1 MNRIILRYSF
11 LILFIILL
19 IGLITTNS
27 LKTTAN
33 SLKTTANLL
42 KTTANLENLED
53 LTEQELKMSSLNN
66 AVVIGSGLAGLSAT
80 IELLS
85 KGLFVTLLEMDSKFG
100 GNSIKASSGI
110 NGVPTKFQPP
120 LEKDTQEFFYD
131 DTIKSSGV
139 SFKSSSDEIKELRKI
154 LIKTLTDD
162 SATSINWLTDKIGVD
177 LSVVA
182 QLGGHSKARTHR
194 GSGKIPPGASIIKS
208 LLNYIDLN
216 FKNSIDLK
224 LNSKLTKIIRDD
236 ISKRVKGIEFK
247 DLETNDSHVLNS
259 NIVIMTTGGFAGDS
273 KNLLAKF
280 RPDLLNYPSTNS
292 PTSNSIELLTD
303 LGADLIDM
311 DQVQIHPTGFID
323 PNDEE
328 SLYKFL
334 AAEALR
340 GEGGILVNK
349 SGDRFVNEMLPRDE
363 LTEKII
369 ELSSK
374 LNEDKI
380 NRINQWENYLILDES
395 SANRIKSN
403 IDFYCFKKLMQKVKI
418 SELSQLLPN
427 IKSTLLDY
435 SSIVNDN
442 QKNDELGRS
451 NFGSWSLSPESIN
464 NDETVLYIGRTTPV
478 THFTMGGAKINENGQ
493 ILNKDLSPI
502 SGIYGAGEITGGVH
516 GSNRLGGSSL
526 LECVVFGRKS
536 AQHAFNYLQES
547 SKL

>member
-1 MNRIILRYSF
+1 
-11 LILFIILL
+11 
-19 IGLITTNS
+19 
-27 LKTTAN
+27 
-33 SLKTTANLL
+33 
-42 KTTANLENLED
+42 
-53 LTEQELKMSSLNN
+53 MSNFNN
-66 AVVIGSGLAGLSAT
+66 AIVIGSGLAGLSAT

-85 KGLFVTLLEMDSKFG
+85 KGLSVTLLEMDSKCG

-110 NGVPTKFQPP
+110 NGVPTNFQPKF
-120 LEKDTQEFFYD
+120 ENDTPKIFYD
-131 DTIKSSGV
+131 DTIKSSGD
-139 SFKSSSDEIKELRKI
+139 SFISSSNEIKELRKI
-154 LIKTLTDD
+154 LIKTLSDD
-162 SATSINWLTDKIGVD
+162 SANSINWLTDKLGID
-177 LSVVA
+177 LSIVA

-224 LNSKLTKIIRDD
+224 LNSKLTKIITTNVDNNKKT
-236 ISKRVKGIEFK
+236 IIKGIEFK
-247 DLETNDSHVLNS
+247 DLKTNDSHFLHS
-259 NIVIMTTGGFAGDS
+259 NIIIMTTGGFAGDS

-292 PTSNSIELLTD
+292 PNSNSIELLTD

-349 SGDRFVNEMLPRDE
+349 NGDRFVNEMLPRDK
-363 LTEKII
+363 LTENII
-369 ELSSK
+369 KFSNK
-374 LNEDKI
+374 LNENKLS
-380 NRINQWENYLILDES
+380 RINQWENYLILDES
-395 SANRIKSN
+395 SANKIKSN
-403 IDFYCFKKLMQKVKI
+403 IDFYCFKKLMTKI
-418 SELSQLLPN
+418 NINELSKILPN
-427 IKSTLLDY
+427 IKSTLKNY
-435 SSIVNDN
+435 HEIINSNNEIVD
-442 QKNDELGRS
+442 KFGRT
-451 NFGSWSLSPESIN
+451 NFGNWSLSPESIDN
-464 NDETVLYIGRTTPV
+464 YDNDTFLYIGKTTPV
-478 THFTMGGAKINENGQ
+478 THFTMGGVKINENGQ

-536 AQHAFNYLQES
+536 AQHAYNYLQEE